1 MPQTENHAVRVKYS
15 CLISRELGV
24 CNVSSPVCTALD
36 DAISVAASPVCHTA
50 ETLLTVEKTGNTKR
64 AQIITFGNVYK
75 KKKIGIHVRFS
86 KSSLQCDIVVGHRE
100 QSARVLDI
108 IIRVGDS
115 TVPSSLHR
123 GSVAK

>member
-75 KKKIGIHVRFS
+75 KKTSEFTCA
-86 KSSLQCDIVVGHRE
+86 SLNHLFNVTLL
-100 QSARVLDI
+100 LDI
-108 IIRVGDS
+108 GNKVLGY
-115 TVPSSLHR
+115 
-123 GSVAK
+123 